1 MKFKIDLRKIEKGL
15 RLGITSLILA
25 RLLFSYGY
33 EKRGYYAIGGEFF
46 ILPMLVMLR
55 YLREALKETWR
66 DLNER

>member
-55 YLREALKETWR
+55 YLREAFKETWR

>member
-1 MKFKIDLRKIEKGL
+1 MKFKIDLRKLEKGL

-25 RLLFSYGY
+25 RLIFSYGY